1 MPRELDSL
9 VQLQLALK
17 EADTA
22 RKQLEDLPDSMRE
35 VHDQHRTAVETM
47 RRLEQ
52 QIEVDEHE
60 RRTAEAAVADANI
73 KLGQYQ
79 EQISRVTTTREYS
92 ALLKEIDAVKTKV
105 GAHEEE
111 ALTVIERIDAARRE
125 LEQVRGDFAALDQRY
140 REQLELWE
148 QQRPGVAAK
157 LADLERDISRLRTFI
172 PNHML
177 RQFELLYRRLG
188 GDALSNAAKAQ
199 VVARGQL
206 EWHCSVCNYRV
217 RPQVIV
223 EIKTSGA
230 LVQCERCHRFLRV
243 EDHG

>member
-22 RKQLEDLPDSMRE
+22 RRQLADLPDSMRE

-47 RRLEQ
+47 RRLTE
-52 QIEVDEHE
+52 QIETDEHE
-60 RRTAEAAVADANI
+60 RRTAEAAASDASL

-79 EQISRVTTTREYS
+79 EQINRVTTQREYG
-92 ALLKEIDAVKTKV
+92 ALLKEIDAVKAKV
-105 GAHEEE
+105 GGHEEE
-111 ALTVIERIDAARRE
+111 ALAVIERIEGARRE
-125 LEQVRGDFAALDQRY
+125 LEQVRGEFASLDQRY

-148 QQRPGVAAK
+148 QERPSVVAR
-157 LADLERDISRLRTFI
+157 LEDVEREVVRLRALI
-172 PNHML
+172 PNHLL
-177 RQFELLYRRLG
+177 RQFELLFQRLD
-188 GDALSNAAKAQ
+188 GDALST
-199 VVARGQL
+199 VARMQAVPRGPVV
-206 EWHCSVCNYRV
+206 WHCSVCNYRV

-223 EIKTSGA
+223 EIKTAGA

-243 EDHG
+243 EDHN